1 MNIADLLDFL
11 ACFGTNAGEAGYNAI
26 WDFDGN
32 GNIGVSDL
40 LKLLEQFNPI
50 GGGGENNSAN
60 SPKK

>member
-1 MNIADLLDFL
+1 MNVADLLDLL

-26 WDFDGN
+26 WDLDGN

-40 LKLLEQFNPI
+40 LMLLEQFDPMNY
-50 GGGGENNSAN
+50 GGGKQAS